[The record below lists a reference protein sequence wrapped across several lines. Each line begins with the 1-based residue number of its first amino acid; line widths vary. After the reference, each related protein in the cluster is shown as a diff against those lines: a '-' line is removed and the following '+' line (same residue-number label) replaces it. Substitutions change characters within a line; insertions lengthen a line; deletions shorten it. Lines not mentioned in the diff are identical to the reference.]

1 MFFPP
6 WTAVTCLFNLP
17 KCYIWIVFS
26 FMNCYNMFVQNTL
39 LSKLSIANVTY
50 ELVLSFKNC
59 FNKMLFS
66 PKLESQKLE
75 MDINVLFMKNICVI
89 YACLFFHHEHVWWLH
104 FVNAHEMS
112 QNFTFQMMIHFCDHQ
127 MSPNDICYFVHSKC
141 FTCSIRAILKM
152 FPYRFMAEIS
162 HSRWWFH
169 FVIIKCPQMT
179 YATLYIQ
186 SIRSVLQ
193 GLF

>member
-1 MFFPP
+1 
-6 WTAVTCLFNLP
+6 
-17 KCYIWIVFS
+17 
-26 FMNCYNMFVQNTL
+26 
-39 LSKLSIANVTY
+39 
-50 ELVLSFKNC
+50 
-59 FNKMLFS
+59 
-66 PKLESQKLE
+66 
-75 MDINVLFMKNICVI
+75 
-89 YACLFFHHEHVWWLH
+89 
-104 FVNAHEMS
+104 
-112 QNFTFQMMIHFCDHQ
+112 MMIHFCDHQ

-186 SIRSVLQ
+186 TCSWRAILEIFPYRLLVEISHSRWQFHFVIIKCPQMTSATLYIQSITS
-193 GLF
+193 LFYLFIKGYFRNVSL